1 MSETTQI
8 EPDKVRAYLA
18 TDYRFGAAG
27 NEIVL
32 KIGKRSDQLAILF
45 ARHGVEC
52 GAFLTAYNPQGRLQS
67 AAANDLGHVELAQL
81 LRGKGLT
88 IIEGAGS
95 ECGSDWSEERSWFAL
110 GLALSSAKEL
120 GTRFAQDAIVWV
132 GPDAVPQLILLR

>member
-67 AAANDLGHVELAQL
+67 VAANDLGHIELAQL

-95 ECGSDWSEERSWFAL
+95 EGGSDWPEERSWFAL

-120 GTRFAQDAIVWV
+120 GTRFAQDAILWV